1 MKFKIIVIL
10 ICFYLSSCNPD
21 IYESDIS
28 KKSEKNNIQNNEYTL
43 VGIKH
48 NQYLE
53 EFLQSHTSTTVKDSI
68 YNWVFNRVRVDM
80 PDDSLWDYVEFVYQF
95 TKDSS
100 WTIDELILLSNV
112 SPQFLTNYNLIDS
125 YFENSVI
132 SIDSLKCLLLNS
144 YNSISNQNFVN
155 PEEKEVLLHF
165 AMVGYFSCTFWEQY
179 DLEGK
184 VKGYDNPKTQGLWDK
199 IKNLAS
205 SDARGAVKGALGMWI
220 PAVKAAVAAGPLGAP
235 SVGVFVGIVG
245 GSALVSGIVDSI
257 DTAATGNY

>member
-1 MKFKIIVIL
+1 MKFKIIGIL

-28 KKSEKNNIQNNEYTL
+28 NKSDKNNIQNNEYTL

-53 EFLQSHTSTTVKDSI
+53 ELLQTHTTTDKDSI
-68 YNWVFNRVRVDM
+68 YDWFFNRVRVDM
-80 PDDSLWDYVEFVYQF
+80 PDDSLWDYIEYIYQF

-100 WTIDELILLSNV
+100 WTIDDLLLLSNV

-125 YFENSVI
+125 YFENSEI

-144 YNSISNQNFVN
+144 YDSISNQNFVN
-155 PEEKEVLLHF
+155 SDEKEILLHF
-165 AMVGYFSCTFWEQY
+165 AMVGYYSCTFWEQY

-184 VKGYDNPKTQGLWDK
+184 VKGYDNPKTQGRYEK
-199 IKNLAS
+199 IKNLAR
-205 SDARGAVKGALGMWI
+205 SDARGAVMGALGVWVG
-220 PAVKAAVAAGPLGAP
+220 AVKAAVIAGPLGAP
-235 SVGVFVGIVG
+235 SVGVFLGVVG
-245 GSALVSGIVDSI
+245 GGALSGALWGSWESF
-257 DTAATGNY
+257 ATGDY